1 MSQVES
7 RPEEAAASAEILQL
21 RADAAAG
28 GSRADRARRADAA
41 AEPQFD
47 PGAAG
52 RPAAGTP
59 GPAHN
64 SFSENLD
71 ALAEA
76 WNRPVPPPGTGLTGG
91 LPGPEALAS
100 LAAQRGLE
108 VETQQR
114 KVATLG
120 VTDFPCILLMSD
132 ATTRLLVGR
141 RGDVFQVKRAEGI
154 VDVRLADLEALETG
168 VTFLPRPS
176 IAAGEAMEEQG
187 APEAREEKQ
196 GVLRLMLRMMWRDH
210 RGRLIAMA
218 VANLIGNALLLA
230 LPLYSMAVYDR
241 VVPHLAMET
250 LWALTIGVTIALL
263 ADLMVRTVK
272 ARVLD
277 AAAYSVSTAIQARF
291 FNRLVHT
298 ELASAPRL
306 AAAATAGLRDIESL
320 CLAVPSVF
328 TALVIDLPFLLV
340 IMALLVSFGGYVALV
355 PVLAVVILLVIYAI
369 AHAVGESEA
378 IRRANLSRMQATLLQ
393 ETIDGLETVKSVSA
407 EAMLLRRWEALADAA
422 AYSGHRSRTWNGFSS
437 IASMCIGQIV
447 IVGAM
452 VTAVLEI
459 SNGLLTIGALSAT
472 SMLVGRVLAPITQ
485 VVTTLH
491 QMKLLLKTLDGIDVV
506 LKAPVE
512 RAGDGNRAPAPRGL
526 IEFRGVSFGY
536 RGAEEAGLKDVTL
549 TIRPGERVAL
559 IGRIGCGKSTL
570 LRLMIRLYVARSGAV
585 LLDGINIRQF
595 DPQVIRRRMGL
606 MSQHHA
612 LFDDT
617 LNANLV
623 FGLGQVSQQC
633 FDRAVTVSGVRDL
646 AARQPDGYSMRVGPR
661 GERLSGGER
670 QLVALAR
677 TLMGQPDILIL
688 DEPTAA
694 MDNGLEMRVIRDLKE
709 ELGDRTLIVATHRA
723 AVLDLVERIIWIDDG
738 RIVADGPKAEV
749 LSRLRRTAA

>member
-1 MSQVES
+1 MTQVES
-7 RPEEAAASAEILQL
+7 RSEDATSADILPL
-21 RADAAAG
+21 RASDAVAAG
-28 GSRADRARRADAA
+28 LRGDRGCR
-41 AEPQFD
+41 P
-47 PGAAG
+47 PGAAAPAEG
-52 RPAAGTP
+52 EGAAQLVEPPAADAEPSLT
-59 GPAHN
+59 
-64 SFSENLD
+64 ENLD
-71 ALAEA
+71 AVAES
-76 WNRPVPPPGTGLTGG
+76 WNRPVPSPEDGASGA
-91 LPGPEALAS
+91 LPGPEALAT
-100 LAAQRGLE
+100 LAAQRGLD
-108 VETQQR
+108 VDTQQR
-114 KVATLG
+114 RVASLG
-120 VTDFPCILLMSD
+120 PGEFPCIVLMQD

-141 RGDVFQVKRAEGI
+141 RGDVFQVKRAEGVI
-154 VDVRLADLEALETG
+154 DVPLAALQAHESGTL
-168 VTFLPRPS
+168 FLPRPV
-176 IAAGEAMEEQG
+176 IEASDEGDLQLAE
-187 APEAREEKQ
+187 EARDEAQ
-196 GVLRLMLRMMWRDH
+196 GVLRLMLRMMWREH
-210 RGRLIAMA
+210 RGRLVAMA

-241 VVPHLAMET
+241 VIPHLAMET

-320 CLAVPSVF
+320 CLALPSVF
-328 TALVIDLPFLLV
+328 TAVVIDLPFLFV

-355 PVLAVVILLVIYAI
+355 PVIAVVVLLAIYTI
-369 AHAVGESEA
+369 AHAVGEREA
-378 IRRANLSRMQATLLQ
+378 LRRANLNRMQATLLQ
-393 ETIDGLETVKSVSA
+393 ESIDGLETVKSTAA

-422 AYSGHRSRTWNGFSS
+422 AFAGHRSRSWNGFSA

-485 VVTTLH
+485 VVGTLH
-491 QMKLLLKTLDGIDVV
+491 QMKLLLKTLDGIDLV
-506 LKAPVE
+506 LKAPLE
-512 RAGDGNRAPAPRGL
+512 RAGDPSRLPAPRGL

-536 RGAEEAGLKDVTL
+536 KGAEEAGLKDITL

-570 LRLMIRLYVARSGAV
+570 LKLMIRLYAPRTGAV
-585 LLDGINIRQF
+585 LLDGMNIRQF
-595 DPQVIRRRMGL
+595 DPLAIRRRIGL

-617 LNANLV
+617 LQANLV
-623 FGLGQVSQQC
+623 FGLGHVTKEA
-633 FDRAVTVSGVRDL
+633 FERAVAVSAVRDL
-646 AARQPDGYSMRVGPR
+646 AARQPEGYSMRVGPR

-677 TLMGQPDILIL
+677 TLMGRPDVVIL

-694 MDNGLEMRVIRDLKE
+694 MDNGLEARVIRDLRE
-709 ELGDRTLIVATHRA
+709 ELGERTLIVATHRA
-723 AVLDLVERIIWIDDG
+723 AVLDLVDRIIWIDDG
-738 RIVADGPKAEV
+738 RIVADGPKADV
-749 LSRLRRTAA
+749 LSRLKRSAA